1 MEYTLLRRPVTRHQE
16 IFATSSFI
24 NKELFVKDKIVLI
37 TGGTGGIGKQTAIA
51 LARLG
56 AQVVVTGRDRAR
68 GEAGVLDIQRASGS
82 YDVELLLAD
91 LSTRDGV
98 RSLADQFKRRYPRLD
113 VLINNAGLLA
123 QERIVTADGLEAD
136 FAVNVI
142 APFLLTHLLLDVLQA
157 SAPSRVVN
165 VSGGMSIWG
174 KIDLDNLQA
183 EKSFR
188 GLETYSQT
196 KTVMMALAYEFARRL
211 EGSGVTINVGFP
223 GAASTAMTQALS
235 PSSLPTVMRLTW
247 PVLKSLYMR
256 DDGGKS
262 AAKASQSSVYLATSP
277 EVDGVSGQYFSSSSK
292 PMEWPKDV
300 YDDALRLHLWTLCEQ
315 LAQISAVADTPKSA
329 RTSR

>member
-1 MEYTLLRRPVTRHQE
+1 
-16 IFATSSFI
+16 
-24 NKELFVKDKIVLI
+24 VKDKVVLI
-37 TGGTGGIGKQTAIA
+37 TGGTGGIGKQTATA

-56 AQVVVTGRDRAR
+56 AQVIVTGRDRVR

-82 YDVELLLAD
+82 YDVELLIAD
-91 LSTRDGV
+91 LSTQAGV
-98 RSLADQFKRRYPRLD
+98 RSLADQFKRRYARLD

-123 QERIVTADGLEAD
+123 QERQITADGLESD

-142 APFLLTHLLLDVLQA
+142 APFMLTHLLMDVLMA

-196 KTVMMALAYEFARRL
+196 KTVMMALAYEFAHRI
-211 EGSGVTINVGFP
+211 EGSGVTINVCFP

-235 PSSLPTVMRLTW
+235 PSALPPVMRLTW
-247 PVLKSLYMR
+247 PVLKSMYMR
-256 DDGGKS
+256 DDSGKS
-262 AAKASQSSVYLATSP
+262 AAKAAQSSVYLAASP
-277 EVDGVSGQYFSSSSK
+277 DVEGITGRYFNTSSK
-292 PMEWPKDV
+292 PMDWPKDV
-300 YDDALRLHLWTLCEQ
+300 NDDALRQRLWTLCEQ
-315 LAQISAVADTPKSA
+315 LANVTPVTAAAKTA

>member
-1 MEYTLLRRPVTRHQE
+1 MKNRT
-16 IFATSSFI
+16 
-24 NKELFVKDKIVLI
+24 VLI

-51 LARLG
+51 LARMG
-56 AQVVVTGRDRAR
+56 AQVVVTGRDSAR
-68 GEAGVLDIQRASGS
+68 GEAGVLDIQRASGN

-91 LSTRDGV
+91 LSTQAGV

-113 VLINNAGLLA
+113 VLINNAGLLE
-123 QERIVTADGLEAD
+123 QERRITVDGLEAD

-142 APFLLTHLLLDVLQA
+142 APFLLTHLLLDVLKA
-157 SAPSRVVN
+157 SAPARVVN

-174 KIDLDNLQA
+174 KIDPDNLQA

-211 EGSGVTINVGFP
+211 EGSGVTFNVGFP

-235 PSSLPTVMRLTW
+235 PSALPPVMRLTW
-247 PVLKSLYMR
+247 PVLKSMYMR

-262 AAKASQSSVYLATSP
+262 AAKAAQSSVYLAASP
-277 EVDGVSGQYFSSSSK
+277 DVEGITGQYFNTNSK

-300 YDDALRLHLWTLCEQ
+300 YDERLRLELWSLCAKLAKVTPEPRPDQARALR
-315 LAQISAVADTPKSA
+315 
-329 RTSR
+329 

>member
-1 MEYTLLRRPVTRHQE
+1 M
-16 IFATSSFI
+16 
-24 NKELFVKDKIVLI
+24 KDKIVLI

-68 GEAGVLDIQRASGS
+68 GEAGVLEIQRASGS
-82 YDVELLLAD
+82 YDVELLIAD
-91 LSTRDGV
+91 LSTQAGV

-113 VLINNAGLLA
+113 VLINNAGLLS
-123 QERIVTADGLEAD
+123 QERQITDDGVESD

-142 APFLLTHLLLDVLQA
+142 APFMLTHLLLDVLKA
-157 SAPSRVVN
+157 SAPARVVN

-196 KTVMMALAYEFARRL
+196 KTVMMALAYEFARRI
-211 EGSGVTINVGFP
+211 EGSGVTINVCFP

-235 PSSLPTVMRLTW
+235 PSALPPVMRLTW
-247 PVLKSLYMR
+247 PVLKSMYMR
-256 DDGGKS
+256 DDSGKS
-262 AAKASQSSVYLATSP
+262 AAKAAQSSIYLAASP
-277 EVDGVSGQYFSSSSK
+277 DVEGVTGRYFNTNSK
-292 PMEWPKDV
+292 PMDWPKDV
-300 YDDALRLHLWTLCEQ
+300 NDDALRLRLWALCEQ
-315 LAQISAVADTPKSA
+315 LANVAPAAAAPKTARIS
-329 RTSR
+329 R

>member
-1 MEYTLLRRPVTRHQE
+1 MRDQ
-16 IFATSSFI
+16 
-24 NKELFVKDKIVLI
+24 IVLI

-51 LARLG
+51 LARMG
-56 AQVVVTGRDRAR
+56 AQVVVTGRDSAR
-68 GEAGVLDIQRASGS
+68 GEAGVLDIQRASGN
-82 YDVELLLAD
+82 YNVELLLAD
-91 LSTRDGV
+91 LSTQAGV

-113 VLINNAGLLA
+113 VLINNAGLLE
-123 QERIVTADGLEAD
+123 QERRITVDGLEAD

-142 APFLLTHLLLDVLQA
+142 APFLLTHLLLDVLKA

-196 KTVMMALAYEFARRL
+196 KTVMMALAYEFAKRL
-211 EGSGVTINVGFP
+211 DGSGVTINVGFP

-235 PSSLPTVMRLTW
+235 PSALPPVMRLTW
-247 PVLKSLYMR
+247 PVLKSMYMR

-262 AAKASQSSVYLATSP
+262 AAKAAKSSVYLAASRD
-277 EVDGVSGQYFSSSSK
+277 VDQITGQYFNTNSK

-300 YDDALRLHLWTLCEQ
+300 HDERLRLELWERCAN
-315 LAQISAVADTPKSA
+315 LAQVAPEPLPSRA
-329 RTSR
+329 RASR